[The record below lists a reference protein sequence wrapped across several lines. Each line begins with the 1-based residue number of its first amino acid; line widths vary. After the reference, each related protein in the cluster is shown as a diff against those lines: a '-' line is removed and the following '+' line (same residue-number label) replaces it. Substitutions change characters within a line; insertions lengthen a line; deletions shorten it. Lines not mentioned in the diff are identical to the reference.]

1 MYVSSI
7 CTMQLYIF
15 QIFCLFIGPFIP
27 SDYAVLLFSFLIF
40 AILECKTDI
49 NKFHLQM
56 VDRLDQG
63 AMPAELGPLDYKG
76 IQKARSCGL
85 SNYHGIQYY
94 NSNISF
100 GFQAVAKA
108 LFRAH
113 VEGQLKVI
121 YQPMTITH
129 DPYQLGI

>member
-1 MYVSSI
+1 MFLLYVG
-7 CTMQLYIF
+7 CNCIF
-15 QIFCLFIGPFIP
+15 FKFFAYLFGPFIP

-49 NKFHLQM
+49 NKFHLLKM

-85 SNYHGIQYY
+85 SNYHGIQY
-94 NSNISF
+94 
-100 GFQAVAKA
+100 
-108 LFRAH
+108 
-113 VEGQLKVI
+113 
-121 YQPMTITH
+121 
-129 DPYQLGI
+129 